1 MTLTRLE
8 PSYVPENKN
17 DHALFLLFN
26 MQPQMIIN
34 IKCSSIMFNNVLL
47 IYRLNKTYGEAKTT
61 KLYI

>member
-1 MTLTRLE
+1 MFQKNL
-8 PSYVPENKN
+8 N

-34 IKCSSIMFNNVLL
+34 IKCSSIMFNNVIL
-47 IYRLNKTYGEAKTT
+47 IYRLNKTYGVAKTT